1 MRTLMR
7 VATPFL
13 LVAAVSCGGD
23 NTGPNGQTNGDMT
36 AKIDGASF
44 TSVTTLAQRN
54 VTNAGTI
61 IALSGADSHGTG
73 LGFAFVDAGVGTYAI
88 GGLTPTNATV
98 LDGTGKVWT
107 AGATA
112 GSGTLTVTALD
123 ATHVAGT
130 FAYSAVAS
138 PGTGA
143 SGTKEVTQ
151 GVFDV
156 RF

>member
-44 TSVTTLAQRN
+44 TSVATLAQRN

-61 IALSGADSHGTG
+61 IAISGADAHGTG
-73 LGFAFVDAGVGTYAI
+73 LGFGFVDAGVGTYPI

-107 AGATA
+107 AGAT
-112 GSGTLTVTALD
+112 GVSGTLTVTALD

-138 PGTGA
+138 AGSGA
-143 SGTKEVTQ
+143 TGTKAVTQ

-156 RF
+156 TF